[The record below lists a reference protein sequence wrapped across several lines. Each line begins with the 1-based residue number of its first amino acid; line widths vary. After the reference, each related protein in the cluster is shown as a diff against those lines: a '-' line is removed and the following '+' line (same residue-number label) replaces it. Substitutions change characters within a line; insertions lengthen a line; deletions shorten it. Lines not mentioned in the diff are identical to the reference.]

1 MKEQYIRQVRRFLSL
16 PAKQKRE
23 VLRDLEEIFASAQE
37 HGESESQV
45 IARLGDPK
53 TYAREVAGP
62 LGRRRGGSAL
72 VGLVL
77 SCGVCVGAFSLFL
90 STAELWVPGDAIG
103 HAQGSTSIQ
112 VLGAVDLSPAL
123 LVLGAAA
130 LVSACWFGWRLY
142 RLRKG

>member
-1 MKEQYIRQVRRFLSL
+1 M
-16 PAKQKRE
+16 
-23 VLRDLEEIFASAQE
+23 EEIFASAQE

-62 LGRRRGGSAL
+62 LGRRRGGLTL

-77 SCGVCVGAFSLFL
+77 SCSVCVGAFSLFL

-112 VLGAVDLSPAL
+112 VLGAVDLLPRHCWL
-123 LVLGAAA
+123 LVQACLGERLLVWLAARPA
-130 LVSACWFGWRLY
+130 A
-142 RLRKG
+142 KGVIL